1 MLHDDLIIAN
11 TSCVMSLYRTEP
23 KRKAIW
29 MDMFPIKQVLVRQ
42 TRDFRFFPSRVCVF
56 KIKVK
61 RFANASLLLCAVI
74 CFPSFPARTAECN
87 KQNTK
92 CIHSTH
98 HPRFEL
104 LFEISRHKRLCLLFK
119 NFSIFKENVRK
130 MRRKRSVAIITDY
143 FQVDVLLSWGKPVS
157 KWNFHCSV
165 I

>member
-1 MLHDDLIIAN
+1 MLHANHRQDFRMLHDDLIIAN
-11 TSCVMSLYRTEP
+11 TSCVMSLYRTEQ

-87 KQNTK
+87 EQNTK

-104 LFEISRHKRLCLLFK
+104 LFEISRHERVFCLKISLF
-119 NFSIFKENVRK
+119 SRK
-130 MRRKRSVAIITDY
+130 M
-143 FQVDVLLSWGKPVS
+143 LGKCEE
-157 KWNFHCSV
+157 KGL
-165 I
+165 